1 MSGSGVIHGLWKVTG
16 RRIYRG
22 HEPGEE
28 FEASL
33 DAAAAGRAVSR
44 GHIVLLEEFVPK
56 LPDDHRLPEGWNG

>member
-1 MSGSGVIHGLWKVTG
+1 MIHGLWKVSG

-33 DAAAAGRAVSR
+33 DNAVAGRAVNR
-44 GHIVLLEEFVPK
+44 GDLVLLEEFVPA
-56 LPDDHRLPEGWNG
+56 LPAEFCLPEGWLG